1 MSIMTSNQVLVE
13 RVREAVARLAGAR
26 EMDGRVVVD
35 LPIMYPSGAMVV
47 VQVERN
53 GDKVLASDMGYGLVE
68 AELSAAEEFYGVSAT
83 RAAEE
88 FSVGFDGYAIF
99 ALWVS
104 IDRLE
109 SAIVCV
115 GNASSRAA
123 AEAVRRASDIQ
134 SRSQNE
140 RIFDRI
146 AKVFGKKS
154 VARKTEIPGRHASW
168 DAHNVIVF
176 PDRRRAVFE
185 YMTNHANSISNKF
198 MMFSDIKAVDDS
210 ISLNSVVKSL
220 DDLGEKAQLVGDVA
234 NIVPMRATDDQFRRF
249 AEAS

>member
-1 MSIMTSNQVLVE
+1 ME
-13 RVREAVARLAGAR
+13 RVREALSRLATTR

-53 GDKVLASDMGYGLVE
+53 GDKVLVSDMGCGLVE
-68 AELSAAEEFYGVSAT
+68 AELSAADEYYGTAAKK
-83 RAAEE
+83 AAEAY
-88 FSVGFDGYAIF
+88 SVGFDGYAIF
-99 ALWVS
+99 ALWVP
-104 IDRLE
+104 IGRIE

-115 GNASSRAA
+115 GNASCRAA
-123 AEAVRRASDIQ
+123 SEAVRRASEVQ

-146 AKVFGKKS
+146 ARVFGKERVS
-154 VARKTEIPGRHASW
+154 RTTEIAGQHVSW
-168 DAHNVIVF
+168 EAHNVIVF
-176 PDRRRAVFE
+176 PNRRRAVFE
-185 YMTNHANSISNKF
+185 YMTNHTNSVSNKF
-198 MMFSDIKAVDDS
+198 MMFSDIRAADSS

-220 DDLGEKAQLVGDVA
+220 DELGEKAQMVGDVA
-234 NIVPMRATDDQFRRF
+234 NIVPLKASDEQFRQF

>member
-1 MSIMTSNQVLVE
+1 MNITTSTQVLIE
-13 RVREAVARLAGAR
+13 RVREAVVRLAGAR

-53 GDKVLASDMGYGLVE
+53 GDKVLVSDMGYGLVE
-68 AELSAAEEFYGVSAT
+68 AELSAAEEFYGSSAAK
-83 RAAEE
+83 AADE

-99 ALWVS
+99 ALWVP
-104 IDRLE
+104 IGRLE
-109 SAIVCV
+109 SAVACV

-123 AEAVRRASDIQ
+123 AEAVRRAANVQ

-146 AKVFGKKS
+146 AKVFGKKIVTRS
-154 VARKTEIPGRHASW
+154 AEISGRHVAW
-168 DAHNVIVF
+168 PAHNVVVF
-176 PDRRRAVFE
+176 PNRRRAIFE
-185 YMTNHANSISNKF
+185 YMTNHANSASNKF
-198 MMFSDIKAVDDS
+198 MMFSDIRAVDES
-210 ISLNSVVKSL
+210 ISLNTVVKSV
-220 DDLGEKAQLVGDVA
+220 DELGEKAQMVGDVA
-234 NIVPMRATDDQFRRF
+234 NIVPMQATDDQFRRF